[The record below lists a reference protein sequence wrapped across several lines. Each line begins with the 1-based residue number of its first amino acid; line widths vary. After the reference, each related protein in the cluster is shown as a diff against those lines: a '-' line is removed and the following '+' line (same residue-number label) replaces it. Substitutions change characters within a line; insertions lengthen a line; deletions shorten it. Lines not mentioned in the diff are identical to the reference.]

1 MKKEVRFILTAA
13 TIIIIIYSSL
23 ARAETVTVKYRGVV
37 DLAPFQCAQVTSSS
51 FIERVCYDE
60 RKQYMLIQLGP
71 TYYHYC
77 GIDNS
82 TVSALLS
89 AESPGTFYN
98 ASIKGRFDC
107 RVTPP
112 PKY

>member
-1 MKKEVRFILTAA
+1 MKKQVSSIFAA
-13 TIIIIIYSSL
+13 VTLITVIYLSL
-23 ARAETVTVKYRGVV
+23 ARAETVTVKYRGDV
-37 DLAPFQCAQVTSSS
+37 DLAPFECTPVTSS
-51 FIERVCYDE
+51 FVHRVCYDAGN
-60 RKQYMLIQLGP
+60 QYMLIQLGP

-77 GIDNS
+77 GIDDG
-82 TVSALLS
+82 TVSAMLN
-89 AESPGTFYN
+89 AESAGKFYN